1 MYQIK
6 LVLADFDGS
15 YLDRVTGFINSS
27 SFCAGIRVSSFT
39 EVQRLADFLA
49 PGGEKADIL
58 LAHPGFIDAMPD
70 LRSCFELVVILA
82 DGRVNS
88 GLQDYQTVFKY
99 QPGDKMLGRIL
110 EMYAE
115 RNPKAAKAVAG
126 TKESRLVTVY
136 SPAGG
141 VGKTSAAFALASR
154 MGDYGSSV
162 LYLNWESINSMA
174 AVLPGTGECG
184 MTRVLLGLGEDPD
197 TLPLKFELYKKR
209 SSEFN
214 LDFFEPPESFVEY
227 SEIQGDFGLLFT
239 KLKETGMYDIIVA
252 DLDSAINGSAVRIL
266 GLSDHI
272 VLMVAADQVCRY
284 KTGEFFRQAG
294 HSGLFPGMIDPVK
307 LFPVANKT
315 GSGGILPPDEYGLP
329 DIHNLPNEY
338 GLPDKTG
345 LPVRFAVPYIPDLW
359 TSNEGKFSFD
369 TGQVFRSAID
379 PLARMLISGQG

>member
-1 MYQIK
+1 MYKIK
-6 LVLADFDGS
+6 LVLADFDVS

-27 SFCAGIRVSSFT
+27 SFCAGLRVSSFT
-39 EVQRLADFLA
+39 DVQRLADFLA
-49 PGGEKADIL
+49 SGGEKADIL

-70 LRSCFELVVILA
+70 LRSCFELVVVLA
-82 DGRVNS
+82 DGRVNN
-88 GLQDYQTVFKY
+88 GLPDCLSVFKY

-115 RNPKAAKAVAG
+115 RNPNAAKAVSG
-126 TKESRLVTVY
+126 MKESRLITVY

-184 MTRVLLGLGEDPD
+184 MTRMLLGFGEDPD
-197 TLPLKFELYKKR
+197 TLPLKLELYKKR

-227 SEIQGDFGLLFT
+227 SEVQGDMGLLFT
-239 KLKETGMYDIIVA
+239 KLKETGVYDAIIA
-252 DLDSAINGSAVRIL
+252 DLDSTVIGSAMRIL

-272 VLMVAADQVCRY
+272 VMVLAPDHVCRY
-284 KTGEFFRQAG
+284 KTAEFFRQAG
-294 HSGLFPGMIDPVK
+294 HSGIFPGMADPGK
-307 LFPVANKT
+307 LLPLANKT
-315 GSGGILPPDEYGLP
+315 DSGGILPPNEYGLP
-329 DIHNLPNEY
+329 DIH
-338 GLPDKTG
+338 G
-345 LPVRFAVPYIPDLW
+345 LPVRFSVPYIPDLW
-359 TSNEGKFSFD
+359 TFNEGKFSFD
-369 TGQVFRSAID
+369 PGQVFRSAID
-379 PLARMLISGQG
+379 PLARLLVSGQR

>member
-1 MYQIK
+1 LYQIK

-39 EVQRLADFLA
+39 DVQRLADFLA

-70 LRSCFELVVILA
+70 LRSYFELVAILA
-82 DGRVNS
+82 DGRVNN
-88 GLQDYQTVFKY
+88 GLQDYQAVFKY

-115 RNPKAAKAVAG
+115 RNPKAANAVSG
-126 TKESRLVTVY
+126 MKESRLITVY

-174 AVLPGTGECG
+174 AVLPVTGECG
-184 MTRVLLGLGEDPD
+184 LTRVLLGLGEDPD

-227 SEIQGDFGLLFT
+227 SEVQGDMGLLFT
-239 KLKETGMYDIIVA
+239 KLKETGKYDVIVA
-252 DLDSAINGSAVRIL
+252 DLDSAVDGSAVRIL
-266 GLSDHI
+266 GLSEHI
-272 VLMVAADQVCRY
+272 VLVVAADHVCRY
-284 KTGEFFRQAG
+284 KTGEFFRQVG
-294 HSGLFPGMIDPVK
+294 HSGIFPGMADPGK
-307 LFPVANKT
+307 LLPVANKT
-315 GSGGILPPDEYGLP
+315 GSGAILPAEEYGLP
-329 DIHNLPNEY
+329 DEP
-338 GLPDKTG
+338 GLQ
-345 LPVRFAVPYIPDLW
+345 VRCSVPYIHDLW
-359 TSNEGKFSFD
+359 TSNEGKVSFD
-369 TGQVFRSAID
+369 TGLVFRSAID